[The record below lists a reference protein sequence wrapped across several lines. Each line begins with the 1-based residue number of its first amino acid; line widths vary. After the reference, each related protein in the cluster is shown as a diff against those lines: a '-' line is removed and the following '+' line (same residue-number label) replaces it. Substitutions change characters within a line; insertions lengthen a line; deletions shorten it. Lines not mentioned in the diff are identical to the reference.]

1 MDHHDSPSLED
12 LSMPLNGDTYEEKA
26 FLSPVRDYTARPR
39 KWSRSQAL
47 HLTLDLFLLTVIG
60 LLASSLWSEK
70 SKAVQPR
77 RILGEDMHGFI
88 PKVLRNGYV
97 FTSGDLHESS
107 QYPQHSELGDVFT
120 VAAPH
125 QVHCL
130 GAILAD
136 NGAVRNG
143 LPPTADVE
151 HIIHC
156 FNYVRQT
163 LMCFADATTEG
174 HGYEDPDGPV
184 IGVDHMC
191 RDYHALRSWAD
202 EPSRVFPKNGTVQP
216 Y

>member
-1 MDHHDSPSLED
+1 M
-12 LSMPLNGDTYEEKA
+12 
-26 FLSPVRDYTARPR
+26 
-39 KWSRSQAL
+39 AL
-47 HLTLDLFLLTVIG
+47 
-60 LLASSLWSEK
+60 
-70 SKAVQPR
+70 
-77 RILGEDMHGFI
+77 
-88 PKVLRNGYV
+88 
-97 FTSGDLHESS
+97 
-107 QYPQHSELGDVFT
+107 ELGDVFT

-130 GAILAD
+130 VCSLQNIALARKAGLVKLTEIAPQGAILAD